1 MKKLLFSVF
10 VVFAGLQYGF
20 TQDLLPA
27 VRSYLNENAKELKLS
42 PTDIADIK
50 ISSQSFSKSLNA
62 YNVYVDQNYRG
73 VRIFNSSSS
82 FVIKD
87 NQVKSGKLSF
97 VEEIAAKINGNAPA
111 FPALSAISKAVAK
124 LGIAS
129 PSGIKL
135 LDMKGEHAYVFS
147 DGGISLENI
156 PVELVYQPVNNG
168 EKLHLAW
175 DLSIYLLDGSHY
187 YSVRIDA
194 QSGEIISLDDLV
206 ISCAMGDEPHSH
218 ASRESVLFGNKS
230 QAAQM
235 ILNSNEPK
243 YRVFPIPY
251 ESPQDG
257 EDQLVTDPSDAVASL
272 FGWHDTDGI
281 PGHEYTIT
289 RGNNVYAYEDH
300 AFNNIPGNSADG
312 GEEMLFDF
320 PYNLP
325 QNPHNFTDAAITN
338 LFYMNNIMHDVFYN
352 YGFDEA
358 SGNFQYNNYGR
369 GGTERDAVMAEA
381 QDGQGTNNANFATG
395 SDGVSPRMQMYLW
408 RAPGQVLGTFLTL
421 NNSPLQGKYYSQK
434 AQFGPGVTTT
444 EVTANLVLVQTVNTD
459 DPYDACGTLS
469 NAAALAGKIA
479 VINRGSCGFA
489 EKVMNAQNA
498 GAVGVIIVNNVLGD
512 PILMGGEGPD
522 VTIPAVLIYK
532 RDGEAIIEALL
543 AGTEINATL
552 KDDGSG
558 VDTNRRD
565 GDLDNV
571 VVAHEYGHGIS
582 VRLTGGRF
590 RVNCLFN
597 EEQMGEGWSD
607 YFGLMLTMKPGDRGS
622 DIRGIGTYA
631 LGQGVEGAGLRARPY
646 TTDMTLN
653 PFTYNN
659 VKTQAVPHGVG
670 SVWATMLWDM
680 TWAFID
686 EYGFD
691 PDIYEGT
698 GGNNKALQLVV
709 DGLKIQPCSPGFV
722 DGRDAILEADRI
734 ANGGEN
740 KCLIWHAFARR
751 GLGLSADQG
760 SSHSKSDGT
769 QAFDVPQEC
778 RLGVGEHDNIRNKF
792 VIYPNP
798 AEGIVNIQTR
808 FEVSGAEINIY
819 DMNGRKVLNT
829 TLNLHGDSSIDI
841 SNLAAGLY
849 MVNIEGGGFSQTT
862 KLVVQ

>member
-338 LFYMNNIMHDVFYN
+338 L
-352 YGFDEA
+352 
-358 SGNFQYNNYGR
+358 
-369 GGTERDAVMAEA
+369 
-381 QDGQGTNNANFATG
+381 
-395 SDGVSPRMQMYLW
+395 
-408 RAPGQVLGTFLTL
+408 
-421 NNSPLQGKYYSQK
+421 
-434 AQFGPGVTTT
+434 
-444 EVTANLVLVQTVNTD
+444 
-459 DPYDACGTLS
+459 
-469 NAAALAGKIA
+469 
-479 VINRGSCGFA
+479 
-489 EKVMNAQNA
+489 
-498 GAVGVIIVNNVLGD
+498 
-512 PILMGGEGPD
+512 
-522 VTIPAVLIYK
+522 
-532 RDGEAIIEALL
+532 
-543 AGTEINATL
+543 
-552 KDDGSG
+552 
-558 VDTNRRD
+558 
-565 GDLDNV
+565 
-571 VVAHEYGHGIS
+571 
-582 VRLTGGRF
+582 
-590 RVNCLFN
+590 
-597 EEQMGEGWSD
+597 
-607 YFGLMLTMKPGDRGS
+607 
-622 DIRGIGTYA
+622 
-631 LGQGVEGAGLRARPY
+631 
-646 TTDMTLN
+646 
-653 PFTYNN
+653 
-659 VKTQAVPHGVG
+659 
-670 SVWATMLWDM
+670 
-680 TWAFID
+680 
-686 EYGFD
+686 
-691 PDIYEGT
+691 
-698 GGNNKALQLVV
+698 
-709 DGLKIQPCSPGFV
+709 
-722 DGRDAILEADRI
+722 
-734 ANGGEN
+734 
-740 KCLIWHAFARR
+740 
-751 GLGLSADQG
+751 
-760 SSHSKSDGT
+760 
-769 QAFDVPQEC
+769 
-778 RLGVGEHDNIRNKF
+778 
-792 VIYPNP
+792 
-798 AEGIVNIQTR
+798 
-808 FEVSGAEINIY
+808 
-819 DMNGRKVLNT
+819 
-829 TLNLHGDSSIDI
+829 
-841 SNLAAGLY
+841 
-849 MVNIEGGGFSQTT
+849 
-862 KLVVQ
+862 